1 MVVEADERERLL
13 TVAYEPGASEAGR
26 PDGAHKFFFRPPSIN
41 KLTALAFTLPPPLSR
56 STLGCPAFSTLEMDD
71 SSSSKSK
78 KRDIERPRIT
88 YHTPDRTFDRLFK
101 GACFLRV
108 MRVTFY

>member
-1 MVVEADERERLL
+1 MKENRLPTVADEL
-13 TVAYEPGASEAGR
+13 GASGAGR

-41 KLTALAFTLPPPLSR
+41 KLTALAFALPSPLSR
-56 STLGCPAFSTLEMDD
+56 SILGCLALSTLVMDD

-101 GACFLRV
+101 GTCSLRAT
-108 MRVTFY
+108 RATFY